1 MAMVYWT
8 ADNEQLEVRDCIVT
22 EVTSRDTILDLV
34 NNASEQQK
42 KFF

>member
-8 ADNEQLEVRDCIVT
+8 ADNEHEVRDCIVT